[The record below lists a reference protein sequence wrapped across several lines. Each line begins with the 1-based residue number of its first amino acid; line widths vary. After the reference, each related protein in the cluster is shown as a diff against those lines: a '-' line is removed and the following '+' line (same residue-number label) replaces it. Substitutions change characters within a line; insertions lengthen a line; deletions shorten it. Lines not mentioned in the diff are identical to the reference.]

1 MEKFMAAKQIYVS
14 GDDKDELIEALKEWL
29 EILEGP
35 PAEEPAEDDP
45 VEVEDD
51 PAEEPV
57 EDEPEAEDE
66 PSPMDVLRSKLVDR
80 IRAMSKK
87 PDQIEKI
94 RAAFKAQGIK
104 KFDDATP
111 DKKLPALAKAL
122 GVKA

>member
-1 MEKFMAAKQIYVS
+1 MAAKQIYVS

-35 PAEEPAEDDP
+35 PAEEPEEEPEA
-45 VEVEDD
+45 EDD

-57 EDEPEAEDE
+57 EDEPEVEVEDE
-66 PSPMDVLRSKLVDR
+66 PSPMDILRSKLVDK